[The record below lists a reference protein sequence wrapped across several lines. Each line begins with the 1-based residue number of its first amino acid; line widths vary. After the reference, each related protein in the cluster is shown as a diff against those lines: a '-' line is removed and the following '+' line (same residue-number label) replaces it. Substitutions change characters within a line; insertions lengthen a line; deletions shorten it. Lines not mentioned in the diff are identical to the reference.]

1 MPLEFR
7 GLHEEIFHDRTPE
20 IDAEGARMCG
30 KTWLFSAKVLTAAKD
45 NPGMWWLMNR
55 YSGTETDNQLRPVF
69 RDVARQMDIPLE
81 WKGDESAYWLP
92 EVDGQISKV
101 FAYGLKTQAK
111 DERFAKVRGS
121 GVHGLWNDQSE
132 ETPEDIGT
140 EMRALI
146 RKPGIFHQLL
156 LSPNPPGEEHYLA
169 DQFPEGI
176 NDGMRRYY
184 RLSLYDNK
192 HNLTPDTIEKLERL
206 YPPSHAKHKSLILGM
221 RGPNVTG
228 KPVYEG
234 VFDRTLHV
242 APLTYT
248 AGAMLYE
255 GIFAG
260 QHHPTWVV
268 AQRSPYGAL
277 QVLAAIIGKRLFLED
292 FLPIIDHYRAEWF
305 PGAPFKLCCDPP
317 PGDAEQTRY
326 TTVSILRDAKLSPV
340 FRENATAPDV
350 RLSMIE
356 YLAALMSRR
365 VAHAQAFAVNN
376 DPTRFL
382 MAAQTLPI
390 PKQTKLFVD
399 GLEGSYVWSPLYVS
413 VGNKTFRQPQF
424 DEWLEG
430 FQRCLENIALNFC
443 SGQRT
448 DQDREQA
455 RRKALEA
462 TTGGPPAQSD
472 AYARQ
477 GWMRS

>member
-1 MPLEFR
+1 MPLDFR
-7 GLHEEIFHDRTPE
+7 GVHEEIFHDRTPE

-45 NPGMWWLMNR
+45 HPGMWWLINR

-81 WKGDESAYWLP
+81 WKGEESAYWLP
-92 EVDGQISKV
+92 EVNGRVSKV

-121 GVHGLWNDQSE
+121 GVGGLWNDQSE

-146 RKPGIFHQLL
+146 RQPGVPHQLL

-176 NDGMRRYY
+176 NDKLRRYY

-192 HNLTPDTIEKLERL
+192 HNLSPDTIEKLERL

-221 RGPNVTG
+221 RGPNITG

-234 VFDRTLHV
+234 VFDRALHL
-242 APLTYT
+242 APMMYT
-248 AGAMLYE
+248 PGTVIYE

-260 QHHPTWVV
+260 QHHPTWLI

-277 QVLAAIIGKRLFLED
+277 QLLGGIIGKRLFLED
-292 FLPIIDHYRAEWF
+292 FLPIIARYREEWF
-305 PGAPFKLCCDPP
+305 PDCQARLCCDPP
-317 PGDAEQTRY
+317 PNIGSASRY
-326 TTVSILRDAKLSPV
+326 TTLSILRDAKLSPR

-356 YLAALMSRR
+356 YIAALMSRR
-365 VAHAQAFAVNN
+365 VAKGQAFVINS
-376 DPTRFL
+376 DPSRWL
-382 MAAQTLPI
+382 MASHSLDV
-390 PKQTKLFVD
+390 PKHTKLFVD

-413 VGNKTFRQPQF
+413 VGNKTLRQPNF

-443 SGQRT
+443 VGQKT
-448 DQDREQA
+448 EVELEAAQ
-455 RRKALEA
+455 RKARESGA
-462 TTGGPPAQSD
+462 GGNSSGGSPLS
-472 AYARQ
+472 
-477 GWMRS
+477 WMGM